1 MKVAY
6 NWLKSYID
14 FPYSPKELAEKLTMA
29 GLEVE
34 ELEYLGEGL
43 EGIVVGEIKK
53 IKEHPD
59 ADKLVICIV
68 DTGKDSLLQI
78 ITGAS
83 NVYEGAKVPVAGN
96 GIKLPTGMKIK
107 NTKLRGE
114 RSEGMICSEDELCLI
129 DERAEGIMI
138 LEDDAEIGEEIA
150 EYLNL
155 NEYIIKLDL
164 TPNYSRCLGL
174 LGIARE
180 IKVILNNEE
189 KINYPEINITPLEN
203 QEINNF
209 IDVEIEDKDLCP
221 RYTGRLIKNV
231 EIAPSPK
238 WMQSRLKASGI
249 RPINNVVD
257 ITNYVLLEY
266 NQPLHAFDYDQ
277 IKGKKIIVR
286 RAEKNEK
293 LITLDG
299 KKRALNKD
307 ILLIADE
314 EKALGLAGVM
324 GGENS
329 EVIDKTV
336 NIFLE
341 SAYFNP
347 VNIRKTARHLG
358 LPSEASHRFERGV
371 DIENLI
377 NASNRAAYLLQE
389 YAGGEIVNGIIDEY
403 PEVYRKKDIEL
414 DIDRANKIIG
424 IELNKDEIIEIL
436 ESLEFRIKDNKDG
449 SINVTVPSY
458 RTDVELDA
466 DLIEEIARIYGYN
479 RIPVTRPVS
488 KQIGGRTLK
497 QKIEDNVK
505 NQFTAS
511 GLDEVLTF
519 SLTEKKI
526 YDKLLMNNYPD
537 LQKWVELK
545 NPLNES
551 FSVLRTSL
559 IPGIVDVLSR
569 NAKRQVKEMRV
580 FEIGKVFFNQGK
592 NVRPLEKIKLAG
604 GSMGWKEDLWN
615 NNAADFYY
623 LKGALEKLY
632 DYFQMKDISFITHK
646 LDFLHPGRTAKILYQ
661 DEEIGFIGELLPK
674 IIEKNDMVPATSV
687 FQLDFEN
694 LINNAIVN
702 DYSYKNLAKY
712 PAVSRDLAVIIDEDI
727 NVNKIYESISN
738 NGGRI
743 LKTIE
748 LFDIYKGDPVPEGNK
763 SLAFKLIFQSPEKTL
778 TDEVVNKYFNK
789 IIQGLIDKYN
799 AKIRGK

>member
-661 DEEIGFIGELLPK
+661 DEEIGFIGELLPE